1 MDQLEVQPIPG
12 PLNSTVRP
20 PGSKSLTNRALA
32 CAALAD
38 GRSVL
43 TGALDSE
50 DTRVMIDALQ
60 RLGIG
65 VAANG
70 SRTTLTVDGCGGRI
84 PATKAELYVANSGT
98 TVRFVTALVAL
109 GNGEFVLDGT
119 PRMRERP
126 IQDLLDSL
134 KQLGVRA
141 ESVNG
146 TGCPPV
152 LLHATGL
159 SGGKVSVRGDVS
171 SQFLSGLL
179 LASPYARSP
188 LTIDITGALVSQ
200 PYVHMTLAV
209 MKSFGL
215 DVMAGDLSRF
225 QIQAPQMYRA
235 TNYAIEPDASAASYF
250 WAAAAIVGGR
260 VTVAGLNRASL
271 QGDVAFCDCLAKM
284 GCMVEYG
291 PQSTTVVGGKLHG
304 VDVDMNA
311 ISDTVQTLSAVAL
324 FAEGP
329 TTIRGVGHIRHKE
342 TDRIGNLAIE
352 LRKLGAT
359 VEEHED
365 GLTVIPGTLRPA
377 TIDTYHDH
385 RMAMSLSLPGLR
397 SPGVVINDPGCTNK
411 TYPEFFD
418 DLSKLRAQ

>member
-235 TNYAIEPDASAASYF
+235 SNYAIEPDASAASYF

-418 DLSKLRAQ
+418 DLSKLRAH